1 MTTTTMSKTDLLNE
15 VLDTLSR
22 NMGGDVNGAAVVST
36 DGIVFAS
43 RMSSDV
49 NVDRVSAIAAT
60 TLGISRR
67 VSRDLQLGD
76 NGETIINCAN
86 GFFLVIP
93 VNERGL
99 LAVNLRKGGNLG
111 MIRLEANDAAAKI
124 NSII

>member
-1 MTTTTMSKTDLLNE
+1 MTTTLSKTDMLND
-15 VLDTLSR
+15 VLDSMSR

-43 RMSSDV
+43 RMSSEV

-60 TLGISRR
+60 TLGISKR
-67 VSRDLQLGD
+67 VARDLQLGD
-76 NGETIINCAN
+76 NGETIINCNN

-93 VNERGL
+93 VNERCL

-111 MIRLEANDAAAKI
+111 MIRLEASDAASKI
-124 NSII
+124 NSIM

>member
-1 MTTTTMSKTDLLNE
+1 MTTTLSKTDQLND
-15 VLDTLSR
+15 VLDSLSR

-43 RMSSDV
+43 RMGNDI

-67 VSRDLQLGD
+67 VARDLQLGD
-76 NGETIINCAN
+76 NNETIINCAN

-93 VNERGL
+93 VNERCL

-111 MIRLEANDAAAKI
+111 MIRLEAVDAASKI
-124 NSII
+124 NGIM

>member
-1 MTTTTMSKTDLLNE
+1 MSTTLSKTDMLND
-15 VLDTLSR
+15 VLDNLSR
-22 NMGGDVNGAAVVST
+22 NMGGEVNGAAVVST

-67 VSRDLQLGD
+67 VARDLQLGD
-76 NGETIINCAN
+76 NQETIINCNN

-93 VNERGL
+93 VNERCL

-111 MIRLEANDAAAKI
+111 MIRLEASDAASKI
-124 NSII
+124 NGIM

>member
-111 MIRLEANDAAAKI
+111 MIRLEANDAAVKI

>member
-1 MTTTTMSKTDLLNE
+1 MSTTLSKTDMLND
-15 VLDTLSR
+15 VLDNLSR
-22 NMGGDVNGAAVVST
+22 NMGSDIIGAAVVST

-49 NVDRVSAIAAT
+49 NIDRVSAIAAT

-67 VSRDLQLGD
+67 VARDLQLGE
-76 NGETIINCAN
+76 NNETIINCNN

-93 VNERGL
+93 VNERCL

-111 MIRLEANDAAAKI
+111 MVRLEASDAASKI
-124 NSII
+124 NTVL